1 MKPDFELLESVL
13 VLALFLRSLNMH
25 LPQQISQTETLYS
38 LESKHR
44 FGKSAEE
51 DADSNFVKK
60 VPKQEQTLVN
70 MVSLFLSKSE
80 SILHSYLDQKL
91 YPR

>member
-1 MKPDFELLESVL
+1 MFFRPTVL
-13 VLALFLRSLNMH
+13 VLALFLRSLNLH

-60 VPKQEQTLVN
+60 VPKQEQTLN
-70 MVSLFLSKSE
+70 AKELWLLGAKG
-80 SILHSYLDQKL
+80 H
-91 YPR
+91 